1 LVIAV
6 PSPSPT
12 VSNLEETLLP
22 TIAAPCTNELRFERD
37 LTIPDGTIVASASL
51 LDKRWLVSNT
61 GSCNWDQ
68 QYRLRLVAGPGM
80 GSSQEQALYPAR
92 SGTQAMVRMLLT
104 APAEPGT
111 YRSAW
116 QAISPQGDAFG
127 DVIFLQVT
135 VAVTTP

>member
-1 LVIAV
+1 
-6 PSPSPT
+6 
-12 VSNLEETLLP
+12 
-22 TIAAPCTNELRFERD
+22 
-37 LTIPDGTIVASASL
+37 
-51 LDKRWLVSNT
+51 
-61 GSCNWDQ
+61 
-68 QYRLRLVAGPGM
+68 
-80 GSSQEQALYPAR
+80 
-92 SGTQAMVRMLLT
+92 MVRMLLN